1 MRSLLTRK
9 PPRAGIAGLVGA
21 LVIAAAAA
29 VGLSGRSGPMTVT
42 AYFPD
47 SAGLFEGNDV
57 GILGVTVG
65 TVTDIE
71 PDGGWVKVTLEV
83 EPGHDVPAD
92 AGAAVVARSVATDR
106 YVELTPVYSEGPRMS
121 DGASIPVER
130 TRTPVEFDDV
140 LETLN
145 EFATGIAGSEESA
158 QAVRR
163 IVDSGAAALAGQ
175 GQQLHTTIGALGSA
189 ADTVA
194 GQKDDIVGTLTSLN
208 TLVGQVNANET
219 TVRTFVRQ
227 VAEAS
232 SLLASQ
238 REEFRGA
245 LRSLD
250 RAVTTVAD
258 FSAKNRAD
266 IVSTLDQSS
275 ALMKTLTDKQA
286 ELAELLEVMPVVME
300 NLQRAE
306 TGGALPARVD
316 PLVLAPL
323 GNELA
328 RLCEQL
334 PLNLCE
340 VLDGTN
346 ALSDLGELL
355 GLSNALGREAPR

>member
-9 PPRAGIAGLVGA
+9 PPRAGIAGLVAA

-71 PDGGWVKVTLEV
+71 PDGGRVKVTLED
-83 EPGHDVPAD
+83 GPAD

-106 YVELTPVYSEGPRMS
+106 YVELTPVYSQGPRMS